1 MLIES
6 FSQMILRWLRI
17 PPGTSVRKN
26 NSGNGDID
34 PMSNEYIEA
43 MVDITVDDICI
54 GDDPLS
60 VNYRENT
67 PDDVVLK
74 LKEICKEFNSIVR
87 WVATDLLV
95 QGFSV
100 YDVKVSKQ
108 NRLILL
114 PYLEDVDFYLTKDK
128 KVVLFDSN
136 DLKKQLKNKLVFIN
150 FNKRDLTK
158 VEDKEILSSLAF
170 KIAPAAMQL
179 SNSAKTI
186 SGLSSAEDSLAKLR
200 AQLGRIARW
209 ANVDIGTTQGDQQ
222 DDVVNAI
229 AESINANSSSLAAGT
244 AYTEF
249 DDNIPV
255 LPNRRGLGKVE
266 LVSDIPNANIKDL
279 ADIDYWLSK
288 LNLIMRF
295 PATYMDFSKNLD
307 ATAVSLVRGDIRYKK
322 LCKKCSSKITSTI
335 NDYFEASKFKEY
347 EVVFSLTNLP
357 SSEDDD
363 VVAALQEYIDFA
375 DKVDEFIM
383 GEEVANLSP
392 MHRLELL
399 QKLFAPVTNSPALQ
413 EWFEEY
419 RERIKQLD
427 NQQEQ
432 SSKEE
437 SSESSEGGSD
447 VDIDF
452 TQDFESVEGEDT
464 SGEEMFTEETEVP
477 TESEDFEMIEPQTN
491 F

>member
-1 MLIES
+1 MLLES

-17 PPGTSVRKN
+17 PPGTSVRKSS
-26 NSGNGDID
+26 SGSGDID
-34 PMSNEYIEA
+34 PMQNEYIQA

-60 VNYRENT
+60 VNYQDST
-67 PDDVVLK
+67 PDDVKMKVND
-74 LKEICKEFNSIVR
+74 ICKEFNSIIR
-87 WVATDLLV
+87 WACTDLLV
-95 QGFSV
+95 QGYSV
-100 YDVKVSKQ
+100 YDVKVNKK
-108 NRLILL
+108 NKLILL
-114 PYLEDVDFYLTKDK
+114 PYLDDVDFYLTTDK
-128 KVVLFDSN
+128 KVVLFEMN

-158 VEDKEILSSLAF
+158 VEDKEKASNLAF

-200 AQLGRIARW
+200 AQLGRVARW

-222 DDVVNAI
+222 DDVVTSISEA
-229 AESINANSSSLAAGT
+229 INANSSSLAAGT

-266 LVSDIPNANIKDL
+266 LTSDIPNANIKDL

-307 ATAVSLVRGDIRYKK
+307 STAVSLVRGDIRYKK
-322 LCKKCSSKITSTI
+322 LCKKCSGKLTTTI
-335 NDYFEASKFKEY
+335 NDYIDQSKFHKY
-347 EVVFSLTNLP
+347 NVVFSLTNLP

-363 VVAALQEYIDFA
+363 VVAALQDYIDFA
-375 DKVDEFIM
+375 DKVDEFII
-383 GEEVANLSP
+383 GEEASNLP
-392 MHRLELL
+392 PLHRLELL
-399 QKLFAPVTNSPALQ
+399 QKLFAPVTNSPSLQ
-413 EWFEEY
+413 DWFDEY
-419 RERIKQLD
+419 RERIKQMLD
-427 NQQEQ
+427 STEE
-432 SSKEE
+432 SPSEE
-437 SSESSEGGSD
+437 SSEAESESFEDATESESFEPIEG
-447 VDIDF
+447 VD
-452 TQDFESVEGEDT
+452 E
-464 SGEEMFTEETEVP
+464 SGEEFFTEEVVE
-477 TESEDFEMIEPQTN
+477 ESPDFEMIEPQTGGI
-491 F
+491 

>member
-17 PPGTSVRKN
+17 PPGTSVRKS

-34 PMSNEYIEA
+34 PMQNEYIQA

-54 GDDPLS
+54 GDEPLS
-60 VNYRENT
+60 VNFRENT

-95 QGFSV
+95 QGYSV
-100 YDVKVSKQ
+100 YDVKVSKN

-114 PYLEDVDFYLTKDK
+114 PYLDDVDFYITKEK
-128 KVVLFDSN
+128 KLVVFEYN

-150 FNKRDLTK
+150 FSKSNLTK
-158 VEDKEILSSLAF
+158 IEDKTNTSLLF
-170 KIAPAAMQL
+170 KVAPAAMQL

-200 AQLGRIARW
+200 AQLGRVARW

-222 DDVVNAI
+222 NDVVTSI
-229 AESINANSSSLAAGT
+229 SESINANSSSLAAGT

-335 NDYFEASKFKEY
+335 NDYFDASKFKDY

-383 GEEVANLSP
+383 GEEAANLP
-392 MHRLELL
+392 PIHRLELL

-432 SSKEE
+432 VENEETSSG
-437 SSESSEGGSD
+437 EGGSD

-452 TQDFESVEGEDT
+452 TQDFEPVEGEDN
-464 SGEEMFTEETEVP
+464 SGEDLFEVEETETP